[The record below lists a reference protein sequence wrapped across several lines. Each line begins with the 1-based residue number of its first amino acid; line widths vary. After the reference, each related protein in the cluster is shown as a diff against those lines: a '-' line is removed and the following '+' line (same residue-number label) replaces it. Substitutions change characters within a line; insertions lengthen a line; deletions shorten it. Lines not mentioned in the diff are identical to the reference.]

1 MISSAERWR
10 RFGILSALYFAQGV
24 PFGLFSQAVP
34 SILRQGN
41 VSLQVIGLTSLLA
54 APWALKFLWS
64 PWLDRAPFWAPGHR
78 RRGWLIPIQSLVVL
92 ALVILAFVDPWKTPE
107 ALMAMVLVVNFLNAS
122 QDIPTDGLAVDI
134 LPAEERGRGNGIQVG
149 GYRLGMLVGGAATL
163 WVIDAFG
170 WQTGLLATAFVAA
183 LCVVPIIFMKEP
195 ESLGVERKIGL
206 GAGLGSMWKFLSD
219 QAVLRFIGLIAAFK
233 LGDALANGMIK
244 PMLIDLGLSLGDI
257 GRISG
262 GIGFSAALAG
272 TVAGAFLADR
282 LTRNRALMVTAVF
295 QAIGALIYVG
305 VLGGEVNLTFIA
317 IAIGV
322 ENFLGSVATVVLF
335 ACMMDWSDSDNSG
348 MNYTVLAS
356 AVVAVQGVGS
366 ILSGFSASGLGYT
379 MHHVVAGVIA
389 LVGGLLAAK
398 MYRVS
403 STTM

>member
-195 ESLGVERKIGL
+195 ESLGIERKIGL
-206 GAGLGSMWKFLSD
+206 GSGLGSMWKFLSNR
-219 QAVLRFIGLIAAFK
+219 AVLRFIGLIAAFK

-282 LTRNRALMVTAVF
+282 LTRNRALMVTAIF

-398 MYRVS
+398 MYRV
-403 STTM
+403 

>member
-1 MISSAERWR
+1 MSSAERWR

-64 PWLDRAPFWAPGHR
+64 PWLDRAPFWAPEHR

-92 ALVILAFVDPWKTPE
+92 ALVVLAFVDPWKTPE

-195 ESLGVERKIGL
+195 ESVAAEQVIGL
-206 GAGLGSMWKFLSD
+206 GAGLGSMWEFLSNR
-219 QAVLRFIGLIAAFK
+219 AVLRFIGLIAAFK

-282 LTRNRALMVTAVF
+282 MTRNRALMVTAVF
-295 QAIGALIYVG
+295 QAIGAVIYVG

-317 IAIGV
+317 VAIGV

-379 MHHVVAGVIA
+379 MHHVMAGVIA
-389 LVGGLLAAK
+389 LIGGLLAAK

-403 STTM
+403 STTV

>member
-1 MISSAERWR
+1 MMSSAERWR

-92 ALVILAFVDPWKTPE
+92 ALVVLAFVDPWKTPE

-195 ESLGVERKIGL
+195 ESVAAEQVIGL
-206 GAGLGSMWKFLSD
+206 GAGLGSMWEFLSNR
-219 QAVLRFIGLIAAFK
+219 AVLRFIGLIAAFK

-282 LTRNRALMVTAVF
+282 MTRNRALMVTAVF
-295 QAIGALIYVG
+295 QAIGAVIYVG

-379 MHHVVAGVIA
+379 MHHVMAGVIA
-389 LVGGLLAAK
+389 LIGGLLAAK

-403 STTM
+403 STTV

>member
-1 MISSAERWR
+1 MSSADRWR

-64 PWLDRAPFWAPGHR
+64 PWLDRAPFWSPAHR

-92 ALVILAFVDPWKTPE
+92 ALVVLAFVDPWKTPE

-134 LPAEERGRGNGIQVG
+134 LPPDERGRGNGIQVG

-195 ESLGVERKIGL
+195 ESVAAEQVIGL
-206 GAGLGSMWKFLSD
+206 GAGLGAMWEFLSNR
-219 QAVLRFIGLIAAFK
+219 AVLRFIGLIAAFK

-282 LTRNRALMVTAVF
+282 MTRNRALMVTAVF
-295 QAIGALIYVG
+295 QAIGAVIYVG

-317 IAIGV
+317 VAIGV

-379 MHHVVAGVIA
+379 MHHVMAGVIA
-389 LVGGLLAAK
+389 LIGGLLAAK

-403 STTM
+403 STTV

>member
-64 PWLDRAPFWAPGHR
+64 PWLDRAPFWAPEHR

-92 ALVILAFVDPWKTPE
+92 ALVVLAFVDPWKTPE

-122 QDIPTDGLAVDI
+122 QDIPTDGLAVDV

-206 GAGLGSMWKFLSD
+206 GAGLGSMWKFLSNR
-219 QAVLRFIGLIAAFK
+219 AVLRFIGLIAAFK

-295 QAIGALIYVG
+295 QAMGAVIYVG

-398 MYRVS
+398 LYRVS
-403 STTM
+403 STTV

>member
-1 MISSAERWR
+1 MSSAERWR

-92 ALVILAFVDPWKTPE
+92 ALVVLAFVDPWKTPE

-195 ESLGVERKIGL
+195 ESVAAEQVIGL
-206 GAGLGSMWKFLSD
+206 GAGLGSMWEFLSNR
-219 QAVLRFIGLIAAFK
+219 AVLRFIGLIAAFK

-282 LTRNRALMVTAVF
+282 MTRNRALMVTAVF
-295 QAIGALIYVG
+295 QAIGAVIYVG

-317 IAIGV
+317 VAIGV

-379 MHHVVAGVIA
+379 MHHVMAGVIA
-389 LVGGLLAAK
+389 LIGGLLAAK

-403 STTM
+403 STTV

>member
-195 ESLGVERKIGL
+195 ESLGIERKIGL
-206 GAGLGSMWKFLSD
+206 GAGLGSMWKFLSNR
-219 QAVLRFIGLIAAFK
+219 AVLRFIGLIAAFK

-282 LTRNRALMVTAVF
+282 LTRNRALMVTAIF

-398 MYRVS
+398 MYRV
-403 STTM
+403 

>member
-1 MISSAERWR
+1 MMSSAERWR

-64 PWLDRAPFWAPGHR
+64 PWLDRAPFWAPEHR

-92 ALVILAFVDPWKTPE
+92 ALVVLAFVDPWKTPE

-195 ESLGVERKIGL
+195 ESVAAEQVIGL
-206 GAGLGSMWKFLSD
+206 GAGLGSMWEFLSNR
-219 QAVLRFIGLIAAFK
+219 AVLRFIGLIAAFK

-282 LTRNRALMVTAVF
+282 MTRNRALMVTAVF
-295 QAIGALIYVG
+295 QAIGAVIYVG

-317 IAIGV
+317 VAIGV

-379 MHHVVAGVIA
+379 MHHVMAGVIA
-389 LVGGLLAAK
+389 LIGGLLAAK

-403 STTM
+403 STTV

>member
-1 MISSAERWR
+1 MSSAERWR

-92 ALVILAFVDPWKTPE
+92 ALVVLAFVDPWKTPE

-195 ESLGVERKIGL
+195 ESVAAEQVIGL
-206 GAGLGSMWKFLSD
+206 GAGLGSMWEFLSNR
-219 QAVLRFIGLIAAFK
+219 AVLRFIGLIAAFK

-282 LTRNRALMVTAVF
+282 MTRNRALMVTAVF
-295 QAIGALIYVG
+295 QAIGAVIYVG

-379 MHHVVAGVIA
+379 MHHVMAGVIA
-389 LVGGLLAAK
+389 LIGGLLAAK

-403 STTM
+403 STTV

>member
-206 GAGLGSMWKFLSD
+206 GAGLGSMWKFLSNR
-219 QAVLRFIGLIAAFK
+219 AVLRFIGLIAAFK

>member
-1 MISSAERWR
+1 
-10 RFGILSALYFAQGV
+10 
-24 PFGLFSQAVP
+24 
-34 SILRQGN
+34 
-41 VSLQVIGLTSLLA
+41 
-54 APWALKFLWS
+54 
-64 PWLDRAPFWAPGHR
+64 
-78 RRGWLIPIQSLVVL
+78 VVL

-195 ESLGVERKIGL
+195 ESLGIERKIGL
-206 GAGLGSMWKFLSD
+206 GSGLGSMWKFLSNR
-219 QAVLRFIGLIAAFK
+219 AVLRFIGLIAAFK

-282 LTRNRALMVTAVF
+282 LTRNRALMVTAIF

-398 MYRVS
+398 MYRV
-403 STTM
+403 